1 MPTITPILETRDV
14 VKHFGG
20 GTGFAAGP
28 VVHAVDAVS
37 LSINRGETFAIVG
50 ESGCGKS
57 TLARLLLRLIEP
69 TSGQVFYDGQDLTA
83 LPPRQ
88 MRRLRAEMQFI
99 FQDPFSSLNPRM
111 NVRTLVEEPL
121 LVHTGLSA

>member
-1 MPTITPILETRDV
+1 VT
-14 VKHFGG
+14 
-20 GTGFAAGP
+20 
-28 VVHAVDAVS
+28 

-69 TSGQVFYDGQDLTA
+69 TSGQVLYEGQDLTA
-83 LPPRQ
+83 MPLDAL
-88 MRRLRAEMQFI
+88 RRVRADIQFI

-111 NVRTLVEEPL
+111 TV
-121 LVHTGLSA
+121 GA